1 MLQEDFQTARQFTQ
15 DEQIHDAIL
24 LYEKILQDEPLHVPS
39 HYNLALLAVKTGDT
53 DKARVHF
60 EQVLKLVP
68 EYPQGHFQMAQLLL
82 FLQKPLDAISE
93 LNIAVDLQPNYI
105 DARHLL
111 ACTLMQQHQEAL
123 ATEQFQILFQYA
135 PQHANGHLNFALLKL
150 HQKDLTTAKTL
161 LETAISLDP
170 TLIEAHYHR
179 GVIAMQQ
186 GDIERAIIEMQ
197 GTLDR
202 QDDHFAANYN
212 LAILYKMQHHY
223 KLAIFYL
230 KKAQALEPDNESIA
244 FLLNAFEQ
252 HNIPAQAPKTFV
264 QELFNHYA
272 DTYDEHMEQTL
283 KYKTPQQ
290 LRTLLNPFIEHLPK
304 NPIILDL
311 GCGTGLI
318 GKYFQ
323 DLNATFIGIDLAD
336 EMLTRAKQKNIYQKL
351 VNADILEYLNT
362 TQEKF
367 DLIIASDVL
376 NYFGDLNPIFT
387 ACKQVLNPKG
397 LLLFSIEL
405 TESHDYLLH
414 NNARFAHNVHYIDG
428 LANAQHWQLLAETKH
443 TLRMQENK
451 PVLGQV
457 FIYTKRIE
465 PLY

>member
-1 MLQEDFQTARQFTQ
+1 MLQEDFQTARQLTQ
-15 DEQIHDAIL
+15 DEQFHDAIL
-24 LYEKILQDEPLHVPS
+24 LYEKILQREPSHVPS
-39 HYNLALLAVKTGDT
+39 HYNLALLAVKIGDT
-53 DKARVHF
+53 DKARLHF
-60 EQVLKLVP
+60 EHVLKLAP

-82 FLQKPLDAISE
+82 FLQQPLDAISQ
-93 LNIAVDLQPNYI
+93 LNIAVDLQPDYI

-111 ACTLMQQHQEAL
+111 ACTLMQQHQDAL

-230 KKAQALEPDNESIA
+230 KKAQVLDPDNESIA

-283 KYKTPQQ
+283 QYKTPQQ
-290 LRTLLNPFIEHLPK
+290 LRTLLNPFIEQLPK
-304 NPIILDL
+304 NPNILDL

-318 GKYFQ
+318 GKYFH
-323 DLNATFIGIDLAD
+323 DLNAIFIGIDLAKD
-336 EMLTRAKQKNIYQKL
+336 MLALAKKREIYDDL
-351 VNADILEYLNT
+351 IESDILEYLQT
-362 TQEKF
+362 TDKKF

-376 NYFGDLNPIFT
+376 NYFGDLEKIFT
-387 ACKQVLNPKG
+387 ACTRVLNPQG
-397 LLLFSIEL
+397 LILFSIEL
-405 TESHDYLLH
+405 VENQDYLLH
-414 NNARFAHNVHYIDG
+414 NNARFAHNTHYING
-428 LANAQHWQLLAETKH
+428 LTNAQHWHLLAEATH

-451 PVLGQV
+451 PVVGQV
-457 FIYTKRIE
+457 FVYTKQT
-465 PLY
+465 LA